1 MTDKAHKERRKKVP
15 WQWLAYWGISYPMRN
30 LKEEKQN
37 IVKERERGR
46 EGKET
51 EDGWKS
57 EGMKD

>member
-1 MTDKAHKERRKKVP
+1 
-15 WQWLAYWGISYPMRN
+15 MRN